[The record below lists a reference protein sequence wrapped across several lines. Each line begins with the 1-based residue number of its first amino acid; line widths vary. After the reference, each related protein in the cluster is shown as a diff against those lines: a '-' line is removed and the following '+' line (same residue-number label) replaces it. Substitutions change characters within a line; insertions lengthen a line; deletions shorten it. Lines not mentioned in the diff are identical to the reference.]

1 MSAMVTID
9 CPGIMSW
16 CWWCAHI
23 RSIYGRVSLRT
34 PRVCAVSRYRSALSA
49 SGLRSACDS

>member
-34 PRVCAVSRYRSALSA
+34 PACVCCLSVQLYRS
-49 SGLRSACDS
+49 GLKVCL